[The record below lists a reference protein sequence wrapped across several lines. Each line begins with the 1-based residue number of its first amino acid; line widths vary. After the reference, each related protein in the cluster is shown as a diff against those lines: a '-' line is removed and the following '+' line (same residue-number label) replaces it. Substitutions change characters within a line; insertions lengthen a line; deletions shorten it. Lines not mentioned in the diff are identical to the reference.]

1 MQVCIK
7 RGCIISLIQPLSI
20 GIPEGESTSFIP
32 FSELTSNYDTALL
45 QSALAAYHVER
56 GDTK

>member
-20 GIPEGESTSFIP
+20 GIPEGESTSFTP

-45 QSALAAYHVER
+45 QSALAAYHV
-56 GDTK
+56 